1 MRESDSLCVIARV
14 PTHTADSSSS
24 EAAAA
29 AAARA
34 ERSPRIQSAEEGG
47 NESSYSAK
55 WTVPVL
61 WTVTVSRGDLGRPCT
76 PLRSLAV
83 CVCLLI
89 GGIQPGRYLRG

>member
-1 MRESDSLCVIARV
+1 MRDSDSLCVITCA

-24 EAAAA
+24 KAAT
-29 AAARA
+29 AARA
-34 ERSPRIQSAEEGG
+34 ERCPRIQSAEEGG

-76 PLRSLAV
+76 PLRSLTV

-89 GGIQPGRYLRG
+89 GGIQPGRYHRG